1 MNTRSNTIPKGSPRT
16 KISRTEIVSRS
27 LMGRHFCELHLAGLK
42 TAAEALAELRDCTF
56 DLDRDRELLQALASV
71 FAAAKFIERFKA

>member
-27 LMGRHFCELHLAGLK
+27 LMGRHFCELH